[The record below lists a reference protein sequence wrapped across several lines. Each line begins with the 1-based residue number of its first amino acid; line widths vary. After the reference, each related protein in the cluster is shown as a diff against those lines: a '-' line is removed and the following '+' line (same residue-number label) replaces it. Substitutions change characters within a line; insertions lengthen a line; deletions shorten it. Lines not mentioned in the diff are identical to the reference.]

1 MKKTDLVV
9 YGAGGF
15 GREVMWLIETS
26 SIINEKYNILGFV
39 DDSEEVAN
47 RLINGYNVVGNTEW
61 LLSRDDQIA
70 VAVAL
75 GNSDTRKIVSEK
87 LMLNPNISFP
97 NIISDDAKISP
108 YVRFG
113 KGCIVC
119 AGCIITVNIDIG
131 DFLINIIFDFYIW

>member
-26 SIINEKYNILGFV
+26 SITNEKYNILGFV
-39 DDSEEVAN
+39 DDSEELAN
-47 RLINGYNVVGNTEW
+47 RLINGYNLVGNTEW

-75 GNSDTRKIVSEK
+75 GNSDTRKRK
-87 LMLNPNISFP
+87 RHL
-97 NIISDDAKISP
+97 
-108 YVRFG
+108 
-113 KGCIVC
+113 
-119 AGCIITVNIDIG
+119 
-131 DFLINIIFDFYIW
+131 